1 MNKPPIPDK
10 ERRAVAFEVRMAD
23 MEEGKEP
30 MMRGHAAVFNSPSE
44 LLCGCFRETIMP
56 GAFTEALKTSD
67 VRALFNHVPDNI
79 LGRTSAGTL
88 RVAEDDKGL
97 AIEIDPP
104 DTCCGR
110 DLQVSM
116 KRGDIK
122 EMSFGFTVAEGGDE
136 WTRDPDGSGNWTRT
150 ISKID
155 RLYDVSPVT
164 FPAYPEASCA
174 LRSLE
179 VVKAAEV
186 PTVDYQ
192 AEARKRNLEME
203 AALL

>member
-1 MNKPPIPDK
+1 MNKPIIPDK
-10 ERRAVAFEVRMAD
+10 ERRAVAFEIRMG
-23 MEEGKEP
+23 EGESP

-44 LLCGCFRETIMP
+44 LLCGCFRETIME

-67 VRALFNHVPDNI
+67 VRALFNHEPSNI

-88 RVAEDDKGL
+88 RVAEDATGL

-150 ISKID
+150 ISKIE

-179 VVKAAEV
+179 KIQAAEV
-186 PTVDYQ
+186 PVVDYK
-192 AEARKRNLEME
+192 AEARKRNLQIETVLM
-203 AALL
+203 